1 MNNWYTIKI
10 QNLTETFAYDSSL
23 NQYIQS
29 WKVPSDCNLD
39 NMFLGATDMSMNYGD
54 LPYYYTYSQVDGI
67 NTLVPTPSYLF
78 FNQGLQLTNDQSN
91 NIYNV
96 LEQWYD
102 SSGGNSPEF
111 NDSTTVPYYG
121 PIDKWQ
127 TSLVTDMNNLFSTAN
142 NAQSSSFNENI
153 MFWDVS
159 NVTNMSGMF
168 EGAVIFNQDISK
180 WKTGLVTTMANMFR
194 NASSFNQNIAT
205 WDISKVLFMNGM
217 FYNATSFN
225 QSISIW
231 AITNNQINFSNMFYN
246 ATDMSNNYAA
256 PVTPTIDYF
265 NKGEPIPNNETLVTL
280 CQIYSIDPESP
291 MFTNNKVKPYYSS
304 IEN

>member
-1 MNNWYTIKI
+1 MLRVII
-10 QNLTETFAYDSSL
+10 S
-23 NQYIQS
+23 
-29 WKVPSDCNLD
+29 
-39 NMFLGATDMSMNYGD
+39 
-54 LPYYYTYSQVDGI
+54 
-67 NTLVPTPSYLF
+67 
-78 FNQGLQLTNDQSN
+78 
-91 NIYNV
+91 
-96 LEQWYD
+96 
-102 SSGGNSPEF
+102 
-111 NDSTTVPYYG
+111 
-121 PIDKWQ
+121 
-127 TSLVTDMNNLFSTAN
+127 
-142 NAQSSSFNENI
+142 NENI

-159 NVTNMSGMF
+159 NVCNMSVCLKVLRFLIKTLQM
-168 EGAVIFNQDISK
+168 E
-180 WKTGLVTTMANMFR
+180 TGLVTTMVNMFR

-280 CQIYSIDPESP
+280 
-291 MFTNNKVKPYYSS
+291 
-304 IEN
+304 

>member
-1 MNNWYTIKI
+1 M
-10 QNLTETFAYDSSL
+10 
-23 NQYIQS
+23 
-29 WKVPSDCNLD
+29 
-39 NMFLGATDMSMNYGD
+39 
-54 LPYYYTYSQVDGI
+54 
-67 NTLVPTPSYLF
+67 
-78 FNQGLQLTNDQSN
+78 TNDQSN

-168 EGAVIFNQDISK
+168 EGAAIFNQDISK

-304 IEN
+304 IENWNITQCTSMKNLFMETTFNEDISNWDTSNITDILKLVQRKQCFQSRHKQLGYFQCNKYVIYVL